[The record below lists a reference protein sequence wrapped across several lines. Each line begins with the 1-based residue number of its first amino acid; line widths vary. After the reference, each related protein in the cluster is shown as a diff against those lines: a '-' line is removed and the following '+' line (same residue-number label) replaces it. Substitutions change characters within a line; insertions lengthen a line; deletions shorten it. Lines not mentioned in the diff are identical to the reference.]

1 LQTKLSTSN
10 ELIRFDPPELQFP
23 FLPNQR
29 VTVMHLVKI
38 VNVSDHYVGYSGW
51 TYDANSAWYFGYP
64 WRGILPPR
72 STQATIIKRVPKKM
86 EPENLQYKDHDFT
99 WYGIVTEGIEVS
111 DLNDSAY
118 YKGKVEESKEWPI
131 VLTKVS
137 SLKF

>member
-1 LQTKLSTSN
+1 
-10 ELIRFDPPELQFP
+10 LIRFDPPELPFP
-23 FLPNQR
+23 FFPNQR
-29 VTVMHLVKI
+29 VPVLRLVKI
-38 VNVSDHYVGYSGW
+38 VNVSDHYIGFSGW
-51 TYDANSAWYFGYP
+51 TYDVNLAWYYTDECQ
-64 WRGILPPR
+64 GILPPR
-72 STQATIIKRVPKKM
+72 STHAMIYARVPKKM
-86 EPENLQYKDHDFT
+86 EPEDLQYKDHDFT